1 MHFTK
6 KHIHVT
12 HIREKRKIQNYKQEM
27 LTKTKRT
34 TDVNGYSEAE

>member
-6 KHIHVT
+6 KHT
-12 HIREKRKIQNYKQEM
+12 CYIREKRKIQNYKQEM

-34 TDVNGYSEAE
+34 TDVSGYSEAE